1 MMNEQ
6 MNENDAL
13 NELLNSLNDNEETT
27 QNKEEEQEVEQVEQ
41 DEQNNQDLSK
51 LLKEQANEIKTLKE
65 SLALL
70 NNKNKPSK
78 EEEERKEYLKQLGLG
93 GIDERL
99 KKLDELEAKA
109 KQKDEEESLRAK
121 YMEVERT
128 IRKEYPNADLK
139 TMGELANKLGGL
151 ASGDLQ
157 SWRTLLAMVYKKD
170 ISKKADESLPRSNYA
185 GGESDF
191 NSKIKKGDDI
201 SNIDLGKELLSL
213 A

>member
-27 QNKEEEQEVEQVEQ
+27 QNKEEEQEVEQ
-41 DEQNNQDLSK
+41 DKQNNQDLSK

-78 EEEERKEYLKQLGLG
+78 EEEERKEYLKQLGLD

-121 YMEVERT
+121 YMEIERT

-170 ISKKADESLPRSNYA
+170 IGKKADESLPRSNYA